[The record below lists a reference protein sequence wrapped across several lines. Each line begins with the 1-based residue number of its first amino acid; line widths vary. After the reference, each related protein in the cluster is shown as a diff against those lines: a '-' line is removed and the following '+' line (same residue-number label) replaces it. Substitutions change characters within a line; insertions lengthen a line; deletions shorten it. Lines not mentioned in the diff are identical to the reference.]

1 MIFYRVKKL
10 ETLMNEKDL
19 RIEVLTHERKIL
31 ERINRDQDKEIGGYK
46 NSFGYEKRVSFDQN
60 SMTL

>member
-1 MIFYRVKKL
+1 
-10 ETLMNEKDL
+10 MNEKDL